1 MKVVKGMVVSDVSP
15 SEDGSFW
22 VDVGKG
28 EATRVAYTSPSYN
41 VNNGGI
47 FAPPVVDAYVLLFE
61 NEDPQDNEPTH
72 YYMAT
77 IVDDPP
83 LDKDKRI
90 PEFKAVRATGPD
102 DLYGRDKR
110 PKASSLTN
118 GDGQGIVTLTDV
130 TKYGRKN
137 YVALE
142 SEVGAS
148 VSVGEKGCQIVNEHK
163 DGIVVQGEDN
173 GLSPSRSIS
182 MTTEGAIFQQAG
194 STMGFLVGKGGA
206 DISIANLADTVNFG
220 GCGISAGNIRIFSEN
235 KDITIKTGSPG
246 LIPNPAATRNVNII
260 VPGAEIQVN
269 GTTGGITI
277 RSIGLGGLNLE
288 SATAINL
295 NSPAVNVNG
304 VLTMAGAGMSIS
316 PDTFTVDM
324 KYVNIKGQLQANF
337 QSDLATNVGGLKTT
351 VQGESVRVHSKT
363 PTPPAF
369 TYRGTG
375 PVDPKVIPGPDV
387 LIPPASLAPL
397 PSLSTSP
404 ATLGIPGFPS
414 VVVPNTYGDSPVI

>member
-1 MKVVKGMVVSDVSP
+1 MKVVKGTVVSDVSP

-61 NEDPQDNEPTH
+61 NENPQDNEPTH

-118 GDGQGIVTLTDV
+118 GDGQGIVTLTDI
-130 TKYGRKN
+130 TKHGRKN

-194 STMGFLVGKGGA
+194 SAMGFLVGKGGA

-277 RSIGLGGLNLE
+277 RSLGLGGLNLE
-288 SATAINL
+288 SATSINL

-304 VLTMAGAGMSIS
+304 VLTMGGAGMSIS

-324 KYVNIKGQLQANF
+324 KYVNIKGQLKQTFKAIL
-337 QSDLATNVGGLKTT
+337 Q
-351 VQGESVRVHSKT
+351 
-363 PTPPAF
+363 
-369 TYRGTG
+369 
-375 PVDPKVIPGPDV
+375 
-387 LIPPASLAPL
+387 LI
-397 PSLSTSP
+397 
-404 ATLGIPGFPS
+404 
-414 VVVPNTYGDSPVI
+414 